1 MSHETR
7 SMSYVLADEK
17 AFAKAAFESGILP
30 FTITSEDQALGILL
44 TGAELG
50 LKRMQSFHHLYYHEG
65 QIAMKTD
72 LLASLFLARGGNFKV
87 RTRTATDA
95 SVFLEDRNGNT
106 LVYTLTITECVEA
119 RWHQRY
125 DPKTKTWI
133 DKEHWLKMP
142 TTMLW
147 YRCLANGIRLLDP
160 GCTFGCLLEDEILD
174 QQIGSFHSSSETPC
188 DDDPVFD
195 GAEAECETSP
205 IRVRRQPTP
214 EAGFS
219 HWSDKDKALF
229 WKQML
234 IYADYDEVLKQLG
247 VESMDSW
254 PYSAAETNP
263 ILEVCAIQPE
273 LLPEDLCQILF
284 IKRLSEITEYYM
296 DVDEIRSLIEISCA
310 R

>member
-7 SMSYVLADEK
+7 PMSTVLADEK

-30 FTITSEDQALGILL
+30 YTITSEDQALGILL

-50 LKRMQSFHHLYYHEG
+50 LKRMQSFHHLYYVDG
-65 QIAMKTD
+65 RIAMKTD

-87 RTRTATDA
+87 RTRTSSDA

-106 LVYTLTITECVEA
+106 LLYSLTMDECVAA

-125 DPKTKTWI
+125 DPNTKTYI

-174 QQIGSFHSSSETPC
+174 QQIGSSHFISENPS
-188 DDDPVFD
+188 DEVVFD
-195 GAEAECETSP
+195 GAEAVTEAYP
-205 IRVRRQPTP
+205 VRVRRQPAPDSGYT
-214 EAGFS
+214 

-234 IYADYDEVLKQLG
+234 SYADYDEVLKQLG
-247 VESMDSW
+247 VESIDAW
-254 PYSAAETNP
+254 PYSAADTNP
-263 ILEVCAIQPE
+263 ILEVCSIQPE

-296 DVDEIRSLIEISCA
+296 DVDEIRSLIEKSCA

>member
-1 MSHETR
+1 MSHDTR
-7 SMSYVLADEK
+7 TMSNVLADEK

-50 LKRMQSFHHLYYHEG
+50 LKRMQSFHHLYYVEG

-87 RTRTATDA
+87 RTRTATIA
-95 SVFLEDRNGNT
+95 SVFLEDKSGNT
-106 LVYTLTITECVEA
+106 LVYSLTMDECVAA

-125 DPKTKTWI
+125 DSRTKTWI

-174 QQIGSFHSSSETPC
+174 QQIGSSHFISETQA
-188 DDDPVFD
+188 DDEIVYD
-195 GAEAECETSP
+195 GAEAETAISP
-205 IRVRRQPTP
+205 LRVRRQPTP
-214 EAGFS
+214 DAGYS

-247 VESMDSW
+247 VESIDLW

-263 ILEVCAIQPE
+263 ILAVCAIQSE

-296 DVDEIRSLIEISCA
+296 DVDEIRSLIGKSCA